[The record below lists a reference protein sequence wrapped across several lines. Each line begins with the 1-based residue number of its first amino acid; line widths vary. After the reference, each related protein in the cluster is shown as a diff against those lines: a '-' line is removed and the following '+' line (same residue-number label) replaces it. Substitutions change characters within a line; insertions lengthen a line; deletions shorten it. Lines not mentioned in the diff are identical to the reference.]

1 MASKVIKSIEGK
13 FAGKSFQSLLQIRG
27 KFGSV
32 PSQQLYKKEVLRAV
46 ADSDPN
52 MRKAIY
58 GGSFVTHEAGK
69 TFTKALQHVHGGE
82 GKLELTE
89 KAKRMLGL
97 RKGEEIKGEK
107 AQMVAKKLVT
117 YFRQEAADAAPKTDE
132 KDPAQVLREKRV
144 AAARRGMNLYQTQK
158 ERAELESGKRAD
170 NKTSITTGEKSA
182 TTATKKDLFKG
193 GTIAGAS
200 ETAGQGVHQGQ
211 GAPAIPG
218 QHATPPAQSRGAV
231 PIIGG
236 VISHAHDGRDRDAFP
251 VGPTL
256 VGAADAR
263 GVAADTPSADA
274 VSGPEGSVPTP
285 GLKTDVTDIRSA
297 KKTSEDSDD
306 DLPST
311 EDIDRDLPLA
321 A

>member
-97 RKGEEIKGEK
+97 RKGQEIKGEK
-107 AQMVAKKLVT
+107 AEMVAKKLVSF
-117 YFRQEAADAAPKTDE
+117 FRKEAADAAPKTDVKTPE
-132 KDPAQVLREKRV
+132 ELQREKRI
-144 AAARRGMNLYQTQK
+144 ARARQGLHLYQAQK
-158 ERAELESGKRAD
+158 ERAELESGK
-170 NKTSITTGEKSA
+170 KTVTPTSITTGQAEKSA
-182 TTATKKDLFKG
+182 TSATTPTLFKG
-193 GTIAGAS
+193 GTVAGAS
-200 ETAGQGVHQGQ
+200 EIAGKSLQQGK
-211 GAPAIPG
+211 GAVAIPG
-218 QHATPPAQSRGAV
+218 QHAPTSASRGAV

-236 VISHAHDGRDRDAFP
+236 TLNHAHDGRDRDAYP
-251 VGPTL
+251 AAPTL
-256 VGAADAR
+256 VGASDVRGSAPSSVNADA
-263 GVAADTPSADA
+263 
-274 VSGPEGSVPTP
+274 GPRVESPIPTP
-285 GLKTDVTDIRSA
+285 GLKDTGAIGEPKKDEDDAPPA
-297 KKTSEDSDD
+297 KN
-306 DLPST
+306 
-311 EDIDRDLPLA
+311 IDEGLPLLD
-321 A
+321 